1 MAAAVTGTRDKV
13 EEVDD
18 GEPDDE
24 PDAASGADDDGA
36 DDEADDGLDVRVPL
50 TTEVDDPLAP
60 AFEMDDPVAALAVA
74 PAFVADVVPLGM
86 ARFMGQRT
94 NSFSELESLLD

>member
-74 PAFVADVVPLGM
+74 PADVADVVPLGM